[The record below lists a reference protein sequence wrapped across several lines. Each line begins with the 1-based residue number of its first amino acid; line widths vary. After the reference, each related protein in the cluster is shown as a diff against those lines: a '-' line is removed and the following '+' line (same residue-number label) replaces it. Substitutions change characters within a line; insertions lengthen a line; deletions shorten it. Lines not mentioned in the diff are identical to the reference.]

1 MNKFPALEQLFS
13 GHLHEDWAD
22 DYADSLQAVDAF
34 VEGQPSYAPA
44 APGELAQ
51 LLAMCD
57 SEAAL
62 EQALINLGM
71 DYYPPGDGW
80 DTYRAWTLAVAARLD
95 EALHRSPAA

>member
-1 MNKFPALEQLFS
+1 MKEFPALEQLFA

-22 DYADSLQAVDAF
+22 DYVDFLHAIDAF

-44 APGELAQ
+44 APAELSE
-51 LLAMCD
+51 LLAACD

-62 EQALINLGM
+62 EEALSDLGM
-71 DYYPPGDGW
+71 DYYPLADGW
-80 DTYRAWTLAVAARLD
+80 GTYRAWLLAVAARLD